1 MKSIDKQIKDLREAL
16 TDTATKL
23 SGFHLIEAGVTAQDI
38 KAIKMGLEIAD
49 GVQDSLNKALDI
61 LNGDDGEA

>member
-23 SGFHLIEAGVTAQDI
+23 AGFHLIEAGVTAQDM